1 MAALGLVSPLRAQ
14 EPPPL
19 PELSFTVDPPED
31 AIFITETTNTISV
44 ILATPDAWTNVTVT
58 GSISGS
64 TLSFSGPPDLA
75 ADYVAPFT
83 TNGLFVQLLLTVV
96 ATDLASVT
104 NEPPADPPV
113 IVTNTA
119 TVRYIIVPRP
129 PNDNFTNAFKIPNEG
144 GLIIATNTYASLQAG
159 EPRHAGVATADT
171 SVWWNWSAP
180 DKTNVLIDLAG
191 SDWPAVLAVYRGD
204 TVDRLTLVGA
214 STNDVA
220 NQLPPNVAF
229 DAVRGATYRIAVSG
243 LESES
248 YGNIRLRV
256 AVGATPDKRPPS
268 VSITLPAPDTL
279 LTGDTV
285 VVSGTARDFDVL
297 DSGVASVAVRLN
309 GGAFTNAS
317 GADSWA
323 LPLVLPPGTNVIQ
336 AVATDYAGNQSLP
349 DTIVVRYV
357 NPTNDLFAL
366 RAPLPGVAGS
376 VNAINGRATREP
388 GEPIHAGN
396 EGGRSVWYSWRAP
409 ADGEFFLTTAGS
421 NFDTLLAVYTGTA
434 LESLQPVAANDDDG
448 FELTS
453 AVLFPVASNQVYQ
466 VAVDGFGADFGD
478 LVLNYVFTPQQPAR
492 FYTVT
497 ALPSPGGVITPPGG
511 SFPEGSVASLAAIP
525 DPDHVF
531 ERWTGGVEATANP
544 LEFAVLG
551 NVSLR
556 AVFRLVTAT
565 EDFETGTLTRN
576 PWQTAGATA
585 WRTTDEDAASGQFSA
600 RTGPTPASGTS
611 VLTLVTNT
619 AAGAASFAVRV
630 SSEKTWDYLEF
641 ALNGTALR
649 RWSGEVPWERYSVNV
664 DAGTNRFEWRYV
676 KDANF
681 TGGLDAA
688 FIDDVYV
695 PPAVSSL
702 PPPSLAL
709 TSLIPPTV
717 QITGEPGRTQVI
729 EATSDLAVWSVLAVE
744 AAPDGVVTAVDT
756 AAPPGG
762 NRYYRGRTQ

>member
-1 MAALGLVSPLRAQ
+1 MAALGLVLSLRAQ

-19 PELSFTVDPPED
+19 PELNFTVDPPAD
-31 AIFITETTNTISV
+31 AIFITETTNTVSV

-64 TLSFSGPPDLA
+64 ALSFSGPPDLA

-83 TNGLFVQLLLTVV
+83 TNGLFVQLQLTVI

-159 EPRHAGVATADT
+159 EPRHAGLATADT

-220 NQLPPNVAF
+220 NQLPPNVVF

-243 LESES
+243 LESGS

-279 LTGDTV
+279 VTGDTV

-309 GGAFTNAS
+309 GGPFTNAF
-317 GADSWA
+317 GADAWA

-336 AVATDYAGNQSLP
+336 AVATDFAGNRSLP

-396 EGGRSVWYSWRAP
+396 EGGRSIWYTWRAP
-409 ADGEFFLTTAGS
+409 ADGELFLTTAGS
-421 NFDTLLAVYTGTA
+421 DFDTLLAVYTGTA

-448 FELTS
+448 LLLTS
-453 AVLFPVASNQVYQ
+453 AVLFPVTSNQVYQ
-466 VAVDGFGADFGD
+466 VAVDGYGADFGN
-478 LVLNYVFTPQQPAR
+478 LVLNYVFTPQQPTR
-492 FYTVT
+492 FFTVT

-511 SFPEGSVASLAAIP
+511 SFPELSLASLAAIP

-531 ERWTGGVEATANP
+531 ERWTGGVESTANP
-544 LEFAVLG
+544 VEFAVFG
-551 NVSLR
+551 HTAVR

-565 EDFETGTLTRN
+565 DDFETGTLTRN

-585 WRTTDEDAASGQFSA
+585 WRITDETAASGQFSA

-619 AAGAASFAVRV
+619 AAGVASFAVRV

-695 PPAVSSL
+695 PPAASSL

-717 QITGEPGRTQVI
+717 QITGEPGRTQII